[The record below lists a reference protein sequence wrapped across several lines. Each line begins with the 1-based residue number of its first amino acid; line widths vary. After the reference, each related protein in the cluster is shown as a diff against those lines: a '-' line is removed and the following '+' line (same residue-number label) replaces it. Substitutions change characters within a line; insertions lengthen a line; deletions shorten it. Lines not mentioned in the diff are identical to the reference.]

1 MTRLTERF
9 SVGSAARSQGAG
21 LGLAITAEHVRVLMA
36 DLDVANRPGGGAIV
50 TVELVD
56 LEPTGG
62 ASVS

>member
-1 MTRLTERF
+1 MALRHVRE
-9 SVGSAARSQGAG
+9 GAG

-50 TVELVD
+50 AVELVD

>member
-1 MTRLTERF
+1 
-9 SVGSAARSQGAG
+9 

-50 TVELVD
+50 AVELVD